1 MHLMSATLTL
11 SISLLG
17 RVHTEALSIVTDT
30 KVIDMR
36 AVLLVEDE
44 RPQQIAMSA
53 MLRRCGSDVIV
64 ASDGVEALLK
74 IQCYCVSVVILDIVL
89 PRMNGYEVCRWI
101 KTNQK
106 TQNLP
111 VIMFTAKSEGFDFY
125 WGSKQGAD
133 AYVSKQSH
141 PQVLIDTVNQF
152 LQHRDTK
159 RPRSLDVG

>member
-1 MHLMSATLTL
+1 M
-11 SISLLG
+11 G
-17 RVHTEALSIVTDT
+17 
-30 KVIDMR
+30 

-44 RPQQIAMSA
+44 RVQQIAMLA
-53 MLRRCGSDVIV
+53 ILRRCGLDVIV

-133 AYVSKQSH
+133 AYVSKLCH
-141 PQVLIDTVNQF
+141 PQLLLDTVNQL
-152 LQHRDTK
+152 LQ
-159 RPRSLDVG
+159 PLSPY